1 MAPRA
6 PDSRSTAVMAQST
19 AAAHGAENGHSS
31 HQKFWALALGSIG
44 VVYGDI
50 GTSPLYA
57 FREAVTAAT
66 KQGAAG
72 PDAVLGILSLIVWT
86 MLFIVTLKYVLVLLN
101 ADNKGEGGTFA
112 LMALGQSVAKRS
124 SNLILVLGVV
134 GAAFF
139 YGDAVITPAIS
150 VLSAVEGL
158 KLVAPQM
165 EATVVPLTIAI
176 LVALFAVQSRGTEKV
191 ARFFG
196 PITLVW
202 FIVLAIGGL
211 IHIVDDVRVF
221 QALNPWLGVHFV
233 LTHGVIGLAVMGLIF
248 LVVTG
253 AEALYADLGHFG
265 RKPIQVAWLWIVQP
279 ALILNYFG
287 QGALLLAHPQ
297 AIENPFY
304 KLYPG
309 WALIPMVVLATVATV
324 IASQAVITGAF
335 SFTRQAIQLGLIPRL
350 EIRHTSESVAGQIYL
365 PRVNQLLFAGVVIVT
380 LVFRSSSDLSA
391 AYGLSVT
398 ATMVIDSLMAFFVV
412 WRCWNWPL
420 WKAAILMVPLLLIEQ
435 AFLIAN
441 VLKIPEGG
449 WLPLMVAALLCL
461 MVLTW
466 VRGSKSLMRATRKD
480 EADLQWLVRKL
491 DAKPPHRVPGTAV
504 FLTGDPNSAP
514 TSLMHNLKHNR
525 VLHERN
531 IILTIKTEDTPRVQ
545 RHERI
550 EIERVADTFIRVI
563 AHYGFMETPSVPKII
578 EHCRRKDLNIDIAAT
593 SFFLSRRSL
602 KVSMKS
608 ELPRWQE
615 RVFIWLAGRA
625 EDATEYFRIP
635 SDRVVEVGTQVM
647 V

>member
-1 MAPRA
+1 
-6 PDSRSTAVMAQST
+6 MAQ
-19 AAAHGAENGHSS
+19 AAAASQGVETEHSDK
-31 HQKFWALALGSIG
+31 HFWALTLGSIG

-57 FREAVTAAT
+57 LREAVTAA
-66 KQGAAG
+66 KQHGAAM
-72 PDAVLGILSLIVWT
+72 PEAVLGILSLITWT
-86 MLFIVTLKYVLVLLN
+86 LLLIVTLKYVLVLLN
-101 ADNKGEGGTFA
+101 ADNRGEGGTFA

-124 SNLILVLGVV
+124 APLILVLGVA

-158 KLVAPQM
+158 KLFTPAM
-165 EATVVPLTIAI
+165 EAAVLPITVVI
-176 LVALFAVQSRGTEKV
+176 LVILFAAQSRGTAAV
-191 ARFFG
+191 AQFFG
-196 PITLVW
+196 PVMLVW
-202 FIVLAIGGL
+202 FTVLAIGGL
-211 IHIVDDVRVF
+211 IHLIDDPRVF
-221 QALNPWLGVHFV
+221 QALNPALAISFI
-233 LTHGVIGLAVMGLIF
+233 LSHGVIGLAVMGLVF
-248 LVVTG
+248 LVATG

-265 RKPIQVAWLWIVQP
+265 RKPIQTAWLFLVQP

-287 QGALLLAHPQ
+287 QGALLLSNPA

-304 KLYPG
+304 RLYPE
-309 WALIPMVVLATVATV
+309 WALIPMVVLATAATV

-335 SFTRQAIQLGLIPRL
+335 SFTRQAVQLGLLPRL

-365 PRVNQLLFAGVVIVT
+365 PRVNQVLFVAVLVVTIS
-380 LVFRSSSDLSA
+380 FRTSSDLAA

-412 WRCWNWPL
+412 WRCWNWPI
-420 WKAAILMVPLLLIEQ
+420 WKAALLMVPLLQIEQ
-435 AFLIAN
+435 AFLTAN
-441 VLKIPEGG
+441 ILKIPEGG
-449 WLPLMVAALLCL
+449 WLPLVIAAIISLC
-461 MVLTW
+461 VLTW
-466 VRGSKSLMRATRKD
+466 VRGSKSLMRATRKN
-480 EADLQWLVRKL
+480 EADLEWLVRKL

-531 IILTIKTEDTPRVQ
+531 IILTIKTEDTPRVA
-545 RHERI
+545 RYERI

-563 AHYGFMETPSVPKII
+563 ARYGFMETPSVPKIL
-578 EHCRRKDLNIDIAAT
+578 ELCRRKDLNIDISAT

-602 KVSMKS
+602 KTTMKS
-608 ELPRWQE
+608 EMPRWQE
-615 RVFIWLAGRA
+615 RLFIWLAGRA

>member
-1 MAPRA
+1 MAHSP
-6 PDSRSTAVMAQST
+6 
-19 AAAHGAENGHSS
+19 AAAHSAENGQPGDQRHV
-31 HQKFWALALGSIG
+31 WALALGSIG
-44 VVYGDI
+44 VVFGDI

-57 FREAVTAAT
+57 MREAVSVALKDGAT
-66 KQGAAG
+66 T
-72 PDAVLGILSLIVWT
+72 PEAVLGILSLIVWT
-86 MLFIVTLKYVLVLLN
+86 MLLIVTLKYVIILLN
-101 ADNKGEGGTFA
+101 ADNNGEGGTFA
-112 LMALGQSVAKRS
+112 LMALGQAAVKRGS
-124 SNLILVLGVV
+124 WAVLGLGVM

-165 EATVVPLTIAI
+165 EAAVLPVTILI
-176 LVALFAVQSRGTEKV
+176 LVGLFAVQSRGTEKV

-196 PITLVW
+196 PITLIW
-202 FIVLAIGGL
+202 FVALAAGGL
-211 IHIVDDVRVF
+211 IHIVDDMRVF
-221 QALNPWLGVHFV
+221 QALNPWLGIQFV
-233 LTHGVIGLAVMGLIF
+233 FAHGAVGLAVMGLIF

-265 RKPIQVAWLWIVQP
+265 RRPIRLAWLWVVQP

-287 QGALLLAHPQ
+287 QGALLLANPQ
-297 AIENPFY
+297 LIENPFY
-304 KLYPG
+304 RLYPG

-335 SFTRQAIQLGLIPRL
+335 SFTRQAIQLGLVPRL

-365 PRVNQLLFAGVVIVT
+365 PRVNQILLAGVLIVV
-380 LVFRSSSDLSA
+380 LIFQSSSELAA

-398 ATMVIDSLMAFFVV
+398 ATMVIDSLMAILVI
-412 WRCWNWPL
+412 WRCWKWPP
-420 WKAAILMVPLLLIEQ
+420 WKVSLIFVPLLLIELV
-435 AFLIAN
+435 FFSAN
-441 VLKIPEGG
+441 LLKIPDGG
-449 WLPLMVAALLCL
+449 WVPLTIGAMICTV
-461 MVLTW
+461 VYTW
-466 VRGSKSLMRATRKD
+466 IRGTKTLARATRKS
-480 EADLQWLVRKL
+480 EAELDWLVRKL

-504 FLTGDPNSAP
+504 FLTGDPTAAP

-531 IILTIKTEDTPRVQ
+531 IILTIKTEEVPRVQ

-550 EIERVADTFIRVI
+550 EIDKVADTFIRVV

-602 KVSMKS
+602 KTTIKS

-615 RVFIWLAGRA
+615 RLFIWLAGRA

>member
-1 MAPRA
+1 MPHS
-6 PDSRSTAVMAQST
+6 P
-19 AAAHGAENGHSS
+19 AAAQNAEHGA
-31 HQKFWALALGSIG
+31 QTDQRQIWALALGSIG
-44 VVYGDI
+44 VVFGDI

-57 FREAVTAAT
+57 LREAVSVAL
-66 KQGAAG
+66 KDGAST
-72 PDAVLGILSLIVWT
+72 PEAVLGILSLIVWT
-86 MLFIVTLKYVLVLLN
+86 MLLIVTLKYVLILLH
-101 ADNKGEGGTFA
+101 ADNNGEGGTFA
-112 LMALGQSVAKRS
+112 LMALGQAAVKRGS
-124 SNLILVLGVV
+124 WAVLALGVM

-139 YGDAVITPAIS
+139 YGDAIITPAIS

-165 EATVVPLTIAI
+165 EAAVVPVTVLI
-176 LVALFAVQSRGTEKV
+176 LLGLFSVQSRGTERV

-202 FIVLAIGGL
+202 FVVLAVGGL
-211 IHIVDDVRVF
+211 IHIVDDLRVF

-233 LTHGVIGLAVMGLIF
+233 WSHGAVGLAVMGLIF

-265 RKPIQVAWLWIVQP
+265 RRPIRMAWFWVVLP
-279 ALILNYFG
+279 ALLINYFG
-287 QGALLLAHPQ
+287 QGALILSNPQ
-297 AIENPFY
+297 LIESPFY
-304 KLYPG
+304 RLYPG
-309 WALIPMVVLATVATV
+309 WALIPMVVLATIATV

-365 PRVNQLLFAGVVIVT
+365 PRVNQLLLAGVLIVV
-380 LVFRSSSDLSA
+380 LIFQSSSNLAA

-398 ATMVIDSLMAFFVV
+398 ATMVIDSSMAILVI
-412 WRCWNWPL
+412 WRCWNWPIWRVAL
-420 WKAAILMVPLLLIEQ
+420 IFVPLLLIELV
-435 AFLIAN
+435 FLSAN
-441 VLKIPEGG
+441 LLKIPDGG
-449 WLPLMVAALLCL
+449 WLPLTIGAMICTIVYTWIRGTKT
-461 MVLTW
+461 LT
-466 VRGSKSLMRATRKD
+466 RATRKS
-480 EADLQWLVRKL
+480 EAELDWLVRKL

-504 FLTGDPNSAP
+504 FLTGDPTAAP

-531 IILTIKTEDTPRVQ
+531 IILTIKTEEVPRVQ

-550 EIERVADTFIRVI
+550 EIDKVADTFIRVI

-578 EHCRRKDLNIDIAAT
+578 EHCRRKDLNIDISAT

-602 KVSMKS
+602 KTTMKS

-615 RVFIWLAGRA
+615 RLFIWLAGRA

>member
-1 MAPRA
+1 
-6 PDSRSTAVMAQST
+6 
-19 AAAHGAENGHSS
+19 
-31 HQKFWALALGSIG
+31 
-44 VVYGDI
+44 
-50 GTSPLYA
+50 
-57 FREAVTAAT
+57 
-66 KQGAAG
+66 
-72 PDAVLGILSLIVWT
+72 
-86 MLFIVTLKYVLVLLN
+86 
-101 ADNKGEGGTFA
+101 
-112 LMALGQSVAKRS
+112 
-124 SNLILVLGVV
+124 
-134 GAAFF
+134 
-139 YGDAVITPAIS
+139 
-150 VLSAVEGL
+150 
-158 KLVAPQM
+158 
-165 EATVVPLTIAI
+165 
-176 LVALFAVQSRGTEKV
+176 
-191 ARFFG
+191 
-196 PITLVW
+196 
-202 FIVLAIGGL
+202 
-211 IHIVDDVRVF
+211 
-221 QALNPWLGVHFV
+221 
-233 LTHGVIGLAVMGLIF
+233 
-248 LVVTG
+248 
-253 AEALYADLGHFG
+253 
-265 RKPIQVAWLWIVQP
+265 
-279 ALILNYFG
+279 
-287 QGALLLAHPQ
+287 
-297 AIENPFY
+297 
-304 KLYPG
+304 
-309 WALIPMVVLATVATV
+309 MVVLATVATV

-335 SFTRQAIQLGLIPRL
+335 SFTRQAIQLGLVPRL
-350 EIRHTSESVAGQIYL
+350 EIRHTSESMAGQIYL
-365 PRVNQLLFAGVVIVT
+365 PRVNQLLFVGVLIVT
-380 LVFRSSSDLSA
+380 LIFRNSSDLAA

-449 WLPLMVAALLCL
+449 WLPLIVAALLCL

-531 IILTIKTEDTPRVQ
+531 IILTIKTEDTPRVL

-602 KVSMKS
+602 KTTIKS
-608 ELPRWQE
+608 EMPQWQE
-615 RVFIWLAGRA
+615 RLFIWLAGRA